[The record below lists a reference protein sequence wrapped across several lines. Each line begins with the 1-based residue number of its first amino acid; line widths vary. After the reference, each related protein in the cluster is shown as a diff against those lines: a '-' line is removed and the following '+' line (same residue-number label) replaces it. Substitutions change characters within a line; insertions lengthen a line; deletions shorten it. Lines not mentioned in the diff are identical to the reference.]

1 MLDEKGEVL
10 YVGKA
15 KNLPKRVIA
24 YTKIKD
30 LPIRLQRM
38 VSLTHSLEI
47 VTTATE
53 VEALLLENNLI
64 KKFKPAYNILLKDDK
79 SYPYILITKDHSY
92 PRIVKHRG
100 SKTIK
105 GDFFGP
111 FANALSVDETI
122 LNLQKI
128 FQIRSC
134 KDSFFE
140 NRKRPCLQ
148 YHIKRCSAP
157 CVQKISEKDYKES
170 ISNTI
175 DFLKGRHG
183 YVQKVL
189 SDKMQA
195 ASDALNFEE
204 AAKYRDQ
211 IKHLTTIQIKQNI
224 DINDLFN
231 GDVIGIYQNKNLVV
245 VQIFFFRFGKN
256 FGTKSIFIKQS
267 YPQTIEENLN
277 TFLNQFYT
285 ENEPPEH
292 IVLSHEP
299 TDFSLLKEAF
309 KQQYT
314 KSIKWEIPKTGIKKE
329 LIDQTLQNA
338 QQSLEQKLLSS
349 DSLTQ
354 IFEELKKHIS
364 TPKNSRKNRNL

>member
-1 MLDEKGEVL
+1 
-10 YVGKA
+10 
-15 KNLPKRVIA
+15 
-24 YTKIKD
+24 
-30 LPIRLQRM
+30 
-38 VSLTHSLEI
+38 
-47 VTTATE
+47 
-53 VEALLLENNLI
+53 
-64 KKFKPAYNILLKDDK
+64 
-79 SYPYILITKDHSY
+79 
-92 PRIVKHRG
+92 
-100 SKTIK
+100 
-105 GDFFGP
+105 
-111 FANALSVDETI
+111 
-122 LNLQKI
+122 
-128 FQIRSC
+128 
-134 KDSFFE
+134 
-140 NRKRPCLQ
+140 
-148 YHIKRCSAP
+148 
-157 CVQKISEKDYKES
+157 
-170 ISNTI
+170 
-175 DFLKGRHG
+175 
-183 YVQKVL
+183 
-189 SDKMQA
+189 MQA